1 MAILSY
7 LSSVE
12 VLLLSLTHS
21 VLYILYLAISDSALI
36 SDSFLVA
43 TVLGCYL

>member
-1 MAILSY
+1 MAVLSY
-7 LSSVE
+7 LLSVE

-21 VLYILYLAISDSALI
+21 VLYLAISDSALI

-43 TVLGCYL
+43 TALRCYL